1 MNYKILLLTVF
12 IALLTACGNQSQS
25 SQTEIE
31 TPVSV
36 QELKKSS
43 ISKLV
48 NTTGTA

>member
-12 IALLTACGNQSQS
+12 IALLTACGNQQQG

-36 QELKKSS
+36 QEGAFIVVLLDSS
-43 ISKLV
+43 P
-48 NTTGTA
+48 